1 MASSQSDNSGDD
13 HFPDLSCPPLTTTE
27 DAAPNSDD
35 RQKQG
40 ASGPNPWA
48 WRTSGA
54 EGDSDES
61 VDDEDDDDEDDEKDE
76 DDDDDNDEET
86 GRAKRTT
93 EYEVPTSMTNPLS
106 SMATSPTEGEGESKQ
121 TESEAPPLSIE
132 MTSSKREKRVTA
144 LRAAARKATKAA
156 ALAVG
161 AARAFK
167 REGAKGRKKSEVK
180 SFAVD
185 SMIEVAGTGF
195 YSMATVILVRG
206 TESLRKQVAWTLGA
220 FLLLFM
226 QIISIFGLLANTIM
240 PLCTDSDSCGYPGF
254 FCANIQDQKIG
265 FFDDD
270 DSSNYPFSH
279 AKPFCLECRLVVCT
293 SQFTNGTTN
302 FGGTFAD
309 DTDDV
314 VRGSAYCEE
323 QVDHVRGANTINSCY
338 PIYAAR

>member
-35 RQKQG
+35 RQQQD
-40 ASGPNPWA
+40 ASWPNPWA

-61 VDDEDDDDEDDEKDE
+61 VDDEDDDDEDDEEDE
-76 DDDDDNDEET
+76 DDDDEDDEDEET

-161 AARAFK
+161 AARAFE
-167 REGAKGRKKSEVK
+167 REGAKGREKSFA
-180 SFAVD
+180 FAVD

-270 DSSNYPFSH
+270 DSSNYPFPH

-293 SQFTNGTTN
+293 SQFSNGTTN